1 MEELQVT
8 RYWML
13 GVVATM
19 LVFAA
24 IALFGYVRTRRGR
37 HGQPVQDRE

>member
-19 LVFAA
+19 LVFGV
-24 IALFGYVRTRRGR
+24 IALAGYIRLRRKGSSSEIR
-37 HGQPVQDRE
+37 H

>member
-13 GVVATM
+13 GVVAAM
-19 LVFAA
+19 AVFALV
-24 IALFGYVRTRRGR
+24 ALVGYLRRQGGRTEP
-37 HGQPVQDRE
+37 HGD